1 MGSLLKLF
9 SQSKKVI
16 FLEIN
21 LMGFVL
27 EVEKQ
32 ETLYRLEV
40 KKEQGKNGCKE
51 SDGIKREE
59 VKVDMLRVV

>member
-1 MGSLLKLF
+1 
-9 SQSKKVI
+9 
-16 FLEIN
+16 
-21 LMGFVL
+21 MGFVL